1 MTHIWR
7 SAFIKGGLPAWIG
20 GIGLKVSWR
29 TLPTVL
35 LEDEVLDKAFSRARK
50 AADRV
55 DDSDRIFRVRKQM
68 NRMVQTAADVIF
80 NQFTDLVEA
89 WPSLDQSPQFDVA
102 MIDACVGCDDYRH
115 HLSMLQWGAMRV
127 SNIAAQNS
135 KKIVRT
141 ARTELMHDARKEAY
155 GRISSVMRQVGSSLL
170 WLSEARETLKKLPTI
185 SPELPCIVVCGAPNV
200 GKSAFISALSS
211 GNMEVNH
218 YPFTTKQIHV
228 GHFFHRRLQHQLVDT
243 PGLLDRPMIKRN
255 AIEKQAI
262 AALENIGS
270 LVLFLLDG
278 SEACGTPFDEQLN
291 LLEEVKGLLPETDLM
306 VVTSK
311 ADLLSPRPEMW
322 DEVVA
327 AEKLWHDEGSEGD
340 PQLPLL
346 YDADGRPTMS
356 AIEFVGMDAMRL
368 EIVNRVKSVRQIDP
382 LSLPDGWYRRD
393 HDVVAP
399 KYMKTRDWN
408 RRE

>member
-1 MTHIWR
+1 
-7 SAFIKGGLPAWIG
+7 
-20 GIGLKVSWR
+20 LKVSWR
-29 TLPTVL
+29 TIPTVL

-55 DDSDRIFRVRKQM
+55 DDPDKVFRVRKQM
-68 NRMVQTAADVIF
+68 NRMVQTAADVIYS
-80 NQFTDLVEA
+80 QFTEMVEC

-115 HLSMLQWGAMRV
+115 HLSMLQW
-127 SNIAAQNS
+127 AAKRITAISGQNS

-155 GRISSVMRQVGSSLL
+155 GRISSVMRQVGKSLL

-185 SPELPCIVVCGAPNV
+185 NSELPCVVVCGAPNV

-255 AIEKQAI
+255 AIEMQAI
-262 AALENIGS
+262 AALENTGS

-278 SEACGTPFDEQLN
+278 SEQCGTPMEEQLN
-291 LLEEVKGLLPETDLM
+291 LLEEVKGLLPETDLL
-306 VVTSK
+306 VVSSK
-311 ADLLSPRPEMW
+311 ADLLNPKPEMW
-322 DEVVA
+322 DEVIA
-327 AEKLWHDEGSEGD
+327 AEKQWQDEGSEGD
-340 PQLPLL
+340 PLLPLL
-346 YDADGRPTMS
+346 YDSQGRPTMS
-356 AIEFVGMDAMRL
+356 ATEFVGMDAMRL
-368 EIVNRVKSVRQIDP
+368 EIVRRVKSARDIDP
-382 LSLPDGWYRRD
+382 LSLPEGWYRRD
-393 HDVVAP
+393 LDIAKP
-399 KYMKTRDWN
+399 KYMKTRDWD

>member
-1 MTHIWR
+1 MSLIWG
-7 SAFIKGGLPAWIG
+7 SAFIKGGLPAWNG

-29 TLPTVL
+29 TIPTVL

-55 DDSDRIFRVRKQM
+55 DDPDKVFRVRKQM
-68 NRMVQTAADVIF
+68 NRMVQTAADVIYS
-80 NQFTDLVEA
+80 QFTEMVEC
-89 WPSLDQSPQFDVA
+89 WPSLDQSPQFDIA

-115 HLSMLQWGAMRV
+115 HLSMLQWAAKRITA
-127 SNIAAQNS
+127 IAGQNS

-155 GRISSVMRQVGSSLL
+155 GRISSIMRQVGKSLL

-185 SPELPCIVVCGAPNV
+185 NSELPCIVVCGAPNV

-243 PGLLDRPMIKRN
+243 PGLLDRPMINRN
-255 AIEKQAI
+255 AIEMQAI
-262 AALENIGS
+262 AALENTGS

-278 SEACGTPFDEQLN
+278 SEQCGTPMEEQLN
-291 LLEEVKGLLPETDLM
+291 LLEEVKGLLPETDLL
-306 VVTSK
+306 VVSSK
-311 ADLLSPRPEMW
+311 ADLLNPKPEMW

-327 AEKLWHDEGSEGD
+327 TEKQWRDEGSEGD

-346 YDADGRPTMS
+346 YDTQGRPTMS
-356 AIEFVGMDAMRL
+356 ATEFVGMDAMRM
-368 EIVNRVKSVRQIDP
+368 EIVHRVKSARDIDP
-382 LSLPDGWYRRD
+382 LSLPEGWYRRD
-393 HDVVAP
+393 LDIAKP
-399 KYMKTRDWN
+399 KYMKTRDWD

>member
-1 MTHIWR
+1 M
-7 SAFIKGGLPAWIG
+7 
-20 GIGLKVSWR
+20 KVSWR
-29 TLPTVL
+29 TIPTVL

-55 DDSDRIFRVRKQM
+55 DDPDKVFRVRKQM
-68 NRMVQTAADVIF
+68 NRMVQTAADVIYS
-80 NQFTDLVEA
+80 QFTEMVEC
-89 WPSLDQSPQFDVA
+89 WPSLDQSPQFDIA

-115 HLSMLQWGAMRV
+115 HLSMLQWAAKRITA
-127 SNIAAQNS
+127 IAGQNS

-155 GRISSVMRQVGSSLL
+155 GRISSIMRQVGKSLL

-185 SPELPCIVVCGAPNV
+185 NSELPCIVVCGAPNV

-243 PGLLDRPMIKRN
+243 PGLLDRPMINRN
-255 AIEKQAI
+255 AIEMQAI
-262 AALENIGS
+262 AALENTGS

-278 SEACGTPFDEQLN
+278 SEQCGTPMEEQLN
-291 LLEEVKGLLPETDLM
+291 LLEEVKGLLPETDLL
-306 VVTSK
+306 VVSSK
-311 ADLLSPRPEMW
+311 ADLLNPKPEMW

-327 AEKLWHDEGSEGD
+327 TEKQWRDEGSEGD

-346 YDADGRPTMS
+346 YDSQGRPTMS
-356 AIEFVGMDAMRL
+356 ATEFVGMDAMRL
-368 EIVNRVKSVRQIDP
+368 EIVRRVKSARDIDP
-382 LSLPDGWYRRD
+382 LSLPEGWYRRD
-393 HDVVAP
+393 LDIAKP
-399 KYMKTRDWN
+399 KYMKTRDWD

>member
-1 MTHIWR
+1 
-7 SAFIKGGLPAWIG
+7 
-20 GIGLKVSWR
+20 
-29 TLPTVL
+29 

-50 AADRV
+50 ATDRV
-55 DDSDRIFRVRKQM
+55 DDSDRVFRVRKQM

-80 NQFTDLVEA
+80 NQFTDLVNS

-115 HLSMLQWGAMRV
+115 NLSMLQWGAKRV
-127 SNIAAQNS
+127 NSIAAQNS

-141 ARTELMHDARKEAY
+141 GRTELMHDARKEAY
-155 GRISSVMRQVGSSLL
+155 GRISSILRQVGPSLL

-185 SPELPCIVVCGAPNV
+185 STDLPCIVVCGAPNV

-255 AIEKQAI
+255 AIEMQAI
-262 AALENIGS
+262 AALENTGS
-270 LVLFLLDG
+270 LVLFLMDE
-278 SEACGTPFDEQLN
+278 SEHCGTPLEEQTN
-291 LLEEVKGLLPETDLM
+291 LLEEIKGLLPETELL

-311 ADLLSPRPEMW
+311 ADLLEPQPEMW
-322 DEVVA
+322 DEVIA
-327 AEKLWHDEGSEGD
+327 AEKQWHDEGSEGD
-340 PQLPLL
+340 PHLPLL
-346 YDADGRPTMS
+346 YDHHGRPTMS
-356 AIEFVGMDAMRL
+356 ATEFVGMDAMRL
-368 EIVNRVKSVRQIDP
+368 EIVNRVKSVRDIDP
-382 LSLPDGWYRRD
+382 LSLPEGWYRRD
-393 HDVVAP
+393 HDIEEP
-399 KYMKTRDWN
+399 IYKKTRDWN